1 MGTVLVEEQQTQQD
15 LLVAAAVEMGTL
27 GQVPQAQEAQ
37 EVLAVQVLDQLIL
50 PLWFLVVEEAVEER
64 DKRAE
69 RDLVQ
74 AVRAE
79 RVEELYSW
87 RALLIV

>member
-1 MGTVLVEEQQTQQD
+1 V
-15 LLVAAAVEMGTL
+15 VAVVEMGAL

-74 AVRAE
+74 AVRVE

>member
-15 LLVAAAVEMGTL
+15 LLVAAVVEMGTL

-74 AVRAE
+74 AVRVE

-87 RALLIV
+87 RALLTV